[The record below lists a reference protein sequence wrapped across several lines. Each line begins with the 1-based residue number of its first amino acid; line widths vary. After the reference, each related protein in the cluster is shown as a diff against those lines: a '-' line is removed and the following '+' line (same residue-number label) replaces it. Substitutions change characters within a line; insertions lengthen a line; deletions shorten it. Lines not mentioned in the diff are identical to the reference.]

1 MNRLPKWRRDM
12 KRKNQREVLLS
23 ISQIVDMDKMKEAL
37 MNMYPESKPMV
48 FTNLTPKSKVG

>member
-23 ISQIVDMDKMKEAL
+23 ISQIVDVDKMKEAL
-37 MNMYPESKPMV
+37 MNAYPDSKPVV
-48 FTNLTPKSKVG
+48 FANLTPKSKVG